1 MLCCRSET
9 GTARPRQRLSFKSCA
24 GSLAG
29 GAGSLA
35 GSFKRKAEL
44 LELPT
49 VTKRCKARLFSIA
62 LLFLSSTVSTTQQL
76 SL

>member
-1 MLCCRSET
+1 MLILH
-9 GTARPRQRLSFKSCA
+9 RLSRILKTANRA

-62 LLFLSSTVSTTQQL
+62 LLFLSSSVSTTQQW